1 MNAVTVDRASFR
13 IGSSQLL
20 DSVTLEAD
28 RGEVL
33 ALVGPNGAGKS
44 TLLSLVA
51 GDQRPTSGEVLVG
64 GLAPHAWPARALAR
78 ERSMMT
84 QHHSQAFSYTV
95 REAVEMG
102 RAPHPASADDAGI
115 VTAALADADVPALA
129 ERDVTTLSGGELART
144 VFARVLAQDAA
155 VVLLDEPT
163 AALDL
168 HHQEV
173 LMARAR
179 RLAQEQRCVLVV
191 LHDLTLAAR
200 YCDRIAMFSRGGL
213 VAAGTPEEVLT
224 PERIGEVYRHEVS
237 VISHPVSG
245 RPVIVPV

>member
-1 MNAVTVDRASFR
+1 VSLT
-13 IGSSQLL
+13 
-20 DSVTLEAD
+20 AD
-28 RGEVL
+28 RGEVV
-33 ALVGPNGAGKS
+33 ALVDPNGAGKS

-51 GDQRPTSGEVLVG
+51 GDRAPTAGEVLVG
-64 GLAPHAWPARALAR
+64 GTAPTAWPARALAR

-84 QHHSQAFSYTV
+84 QHHSQSFSYTV

-102 RAPHPASADDAGI
+102 RAPHPPSEDDDRI
-115 VTAALADADVPALA
+115 IDAALSDADVA
-129 ERDVTTLSGGELART
+129 ELEQRDVTTLSGGELART
-144 VFARVLAQDAA
+144 VFARVLAQDAT

-179 RLAQEQRCVLVV
+179 RLAEEDRCVLVV

-200 YCDRIAMFSRGGL
+200 YCDRIAMFSSGAL
-213 VAAGTPEEVLT
+213 AAAGPPKEVLT
-224 PERIGEVYRHEVS
+224 PDRIHDVYRHEV
-237 VISHPVSG
+237 VILPHPISGHPV
-245 RPVIVPV
+245 VVPV

>member
-1 MNAVTVDRASFR
+1 
-13 IGSSQLL
+13 
-20 DSVTLEAD
+20 
-28 RGEVL
+28 
-33 ALVGPNGAGKS
+33 
-44 TLLSLVA
+44 
-51 GDQRPTSGEVLVG
+51 
-64 GLAPHAWPARALAR
+64 
-78 ERSMMT
+78 MMT
-84 QHHSQAFSYTV
+84 QHHSQAFSYSV

-102 RAPHPASADDAGI
+102 RAPHPPSDDDERI
-115 VTAALADADVPALA
+115 IEDALSDADVAELA

-144 VFARVLAQDAA
+144 VFARVLAQDAG

-179 RLAQEQRCVLVV
+179 RLADEDRCVLVV

-200 YCDRIAMFSRGGL
+200 YCDRIAMFSRGAL
-213 VAAGTPEEVLT
+213 VACGAPREVLT
-224 PERIGEVYRHEVS
+224 PERIREVYRHEVT
-237 VISHPVSG
+237 VIDHPVSG